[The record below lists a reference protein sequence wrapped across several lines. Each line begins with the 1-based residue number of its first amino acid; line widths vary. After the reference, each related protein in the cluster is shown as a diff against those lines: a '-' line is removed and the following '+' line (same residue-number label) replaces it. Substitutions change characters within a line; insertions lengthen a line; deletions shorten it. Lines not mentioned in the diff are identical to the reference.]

1 MKVLYTLILVFGFT
15 LGLTVD
21 AQQSR
26 RPVTRQQQQQQQ
38 QQPQQQTE
46 RGNAKATAPSAA
58 APSRSRVIYKKNY
71 MKQQGDSLLIDMDID
86 MAHLSVPSNFA
97 QILTP
102 VIASETEE
110 IELPK
115 VYVQGEARNK
125 AFIRELELDDRAYS
139 EFNKNIPYAI
149 VKPKGRLNYHIAIP
163 FEPWMSEAVL
173 NMEED
178 LCGCGDASKVARSL
192 VFEGLT
198 KDVIP
203 QPIYKMRPQLAY
215 IQPEV
220 EKVKTR
226 IEIGNAYLD
235 FPRGKNEIH
244 PAFGNNPAE
253 LAKIDKMIKTIA
265 TNKDI
270 TLQGVSM
277 TGYASP
283 ESSEPFNNTLSRERA
298 ESLMKY
304 FMNNSNISAS
314 LFETRMGGEDW
325 EGLKVLLEDFPLSNK
340 QEILRLIET
349 VPDFDARE
357 KAITKI
363 AGGRPYKI
371 MYEELYPK
379 LRRVVCQ
386 VDYTVKDFSI
396 EEAKE
401 NMEYAPQLL
410 SLNEMYLVA
419 NTYEVGSPEFVK
431 VFETAR
437 AEFPDD
443 PVANLNGAA
452 AALEKGNLKD
462 APKYLQLSD
471 PSTPE
476 YANNMGVYLMLKGDY
491 REAEK
496 FLKRADSEGIPAA
509 RQNMIEL
516 RKKLANINNRKE
528 AGVDEGTNVA
538 PDAPAQTKRRTQN

>member
-1 MKVLYTLILVFGFT
+1 MKVLYTLILVFGIT
-15 LGLTVD
+15 LGETLD

-26 RPVTRQQQQQQQ
+26 RPVTRQSQQQQQTVRQ
-38 QQPQQQTE
+38 DA
-46 RGNAKATAPSAA
+46 RATASTS
-58 APSRSRVIYKKNY
+58 PSRSRVIYKKNY

-86 MAHLSVPSNFA
+86 MAHLNVPANFA

-139 EFNKNIPYAI
+139 EFEKNLPYAI
-149 VKPKGRLNYHIAIP
+149 VKPKGRLNYQLSIP

-173 NMEED
+173 DVEED
-178 LCGCGDASKVARSL
+178 LCGCGDASKVARSR

-203 QPIYKMRPQLAY
+203 QPIYKVRPQLAY

-220 EKVKTR
+220 ERVKER

-235 FPRGKNEIH
+235 FPRGKNEIY
-244 PAFGNNPAE
+244 PSFGNNPAE
-253 LAKIDKMIKTIA
+253 LAKIDKMIKTIG

-270 TLQGVSM
+270 TVRSVGM

-283 ESSEPFNNTLSRERA
+283 ESSEPFNNELSRARA
-298 ESLMKY
+298 ESMMKY

-325 EGLKVLLEDFPLSNK
+325 DGLKILLEDFPLSNK
-340 QEILRLIET
+340 MEILRLINT
-349 VPDFDARE
+349 VADFDARE
-357 KAITKI
+357 KAISKV
-363 AGGRPYKI
+363 AGGHPYKI
-371 MYEELYPK
+371 MYEDLYPK

-401 NMEYAPQLL
+401 NLEYAPQLL

-419 NTYEVGSPEFVK
+419 NTYEAGSPEFVK

-462 APKYLQLSD
+462 ALKYLQLSD
-471 PSTPE
+471 PATPE
-476 YANNMGVYLMLKGDY
+476 YANNMGVYQMLKGDY

-496 FLKRADSEGIPAA
+496 FLKRADSEGIPTA
-509 RQNMIEL
+509 RPNLVEL
-516 RKKLANINNRKE
+516 RKKVANINNRRE
-528 AGVDEGTNVA
+528 AGADDGANVA
-538 PDAPAQTKRRTQN
+538 PAASPQTTIRRTQ